1 MLGVK
6 ALFADRTKY
15 LFLKFVNTLGNT
27 PYFCGMIQLGVV
39 NRLRVNRSMPQG
51 LYLIAL
57 TGDEEVLLPNRYV
70 TTEMGIEQEVD
81 VFVYTDSEDRVVA
94 TTQTPKIKLN
104 EFAYLKVVGVSAF
117 GAFLDWGLEKD
128 LFVPFRN
135 QISKME
141 EGKSYIVYLYEDL
154 DSDRLVGTTKYGE
167 YLESTVEDLAVG
179 DEVDLMVEA
188 QSDLGV
194 KMIVN
199 GKYKGLVYTSELFK
213 RLQQGMQTTG
223 YVKKVRED
231 GKLDISLEPLGHLSI
246 EPNAEK
252 LLSILKMNKGRLN
265 ITDKSDPELIKS
277 FLQMSKKNFKK
288 ALGTLYKQRL
298 VNLHDDYIELVEN
311 GKKE

>member
-1 MLGVK
+1 
-6 ALFADRTKY
+6 
-15 LFLKFVNTLGNT
+15 
-27 PYFCGMIQLGVV
+27 MIQLGVV

-51 LYLIAL
+51 LYLISL

-70 TTEMGIEQEVD
+70 TTEMEIDQEVE

-94 TTQTPKIKLN
+94 TTQTPKIQLN
-104 EFAYLKVVGVSAF
+104 EFAYLKVVGVSPF

-141 EGKSYIVYLYEDL
+141 EGKSYIVYLYEDE
-154 DSDRLVGTTKYGE
+154 DSDRLVGTSKYGA
-167 YLESTVEDLAVG
+167 YLESAVEGLAVG
-179 DEVDLMVEA
+179 DEVHLMVEA

-199 GKYKGLVYTSELFK
+199 GKYKGLVYTNELFK

-223 YVKKVRED
+223 FVKKIRED

-252 LLSILKMNKGRLN
+252 LLSILKMNKGKLN
-265 ITDKSDPELIKS
+265 LTDKSDPELIKS

-298 VNLHDDYIELVEN
+298 VNLHDNYIELVEN
-311 GKKE
+311 IKKD